1 LAGEFELLQAFHRRK
16 GAPPCAVSGFSLG
29 MRGEPG
35 GDGFDDSRALVHG
48 RKMIPSLPPLHNG
61 GETSQIPEGMS
72 KSWVRAPQ
80 ALALK

>member
-1 LAGEFELLQAFHRRK
+1 
-16 GAPPCAVSGFSLG
+16 

-48 RKMIPSLPPLHNG
+48 RKMITSLPPLHNG